1 MYLDVELGVDRLVVA
16 DRVAF
21 YALVADLTNIQCD
34 VLVSVFVSLVQHSI
48 CPSWTSTGT
57 CTCRKHWA
65 ENLLLRNYKSFF
77 FLSFVFFIKFSFGDR
92 VSLAAHKVKF
102 ITLTNPVKTT

>member
-21 YALVADLTNIQCD
+21 YALVADLTNVQCD

-57 CTCRKHWA
+57 CTSCRKH
-65 ENLLLRNYKSFF
+65 LLLRNYNSSFLPF
-77 FLSFVFFIKFSFGDR
+77 ICIFFIKFSFGDR

-102 ITLTNPVKTT
+102 ITLTNPV